1 MPRPT
6 FHAVIRNAP
15 AIPGACTCDP
25 TQEFTHSAQRRWDIL
40 DDAVTLIEKVYGKKL
55 SELQLTFEEGK

>member
-15 AIPGACTCDP
+15 SIPGACQADP
-25 TQEFTHSAQRRWDIL
+25 AGDLTHTAQRRWDIL

-55 SELQLTFEEGK
+55 SEITLTFEETK